1 MKQLEKYLE
10 RARHSRFWMWVLN
23 NGLQRLIPFNA
34 PHNIRITEISD
45 RGVKATIPYKRKNL
59 NHIRGVHA
67 CGLATVAEFTS
78 GLVLLRNLNPADYR
92 LIMESIE
99 VKYHFQAKTDA
110 TAAFEIT
117 EARVLNE
124 IVNPLKTDDAVYV
137 RCEIPVSDTAAN
149 LLCTV
154 YTNWQIKKWSKV
166 KTKL

>member
-1 MKQLEKYLE
+1 MKQLETYLH
-10 RARHSRFWMWVLN
+10 RAQKSRFWLWVLN
-23 NGLQRLIPFNA
+23 KGLHRLIPFNA
-34 PHNIRITEISD
+34 PHNIRITEIGE
-45 RGVKATIPYKRKNL
+45 RGIKATIPYKRSNL

-78 GLVLLRNLNPADYR
+78 GLVLLRNLNPSDYR

-99 VKYHFQAKTDA
+99 VKYHFQAKTAA

-117 EARVLNE
+117 EARVQNE
-124 IVNPLKTDDAVYV
+124 IIEPLKTNDAVYV